1 MAEIFRFLSFILFTL
16 FNFILLRSILPLL
29 KKYITSTP
37 KKRDSHFM
45 PTPSGGGIKFII
57 SFLAYLF
64 IRLLIFKSKLS
75 IFSIVCLICIPISLI
90 GIFDDIFEIKALNR
104 YLIQFL
110 TVICLIFISNYFD
123 FVYPFR
129 NFDLLKIIL
138 FLLTVTSATAIIN
151 FLNFMDGLD
160 GLLGGVMII
169 VFSYCALINFPEL
182 WYVVASLVGFI
193 ILNWSP
199 ARVFMGDSG
208 STFLGALY
216 VGIILQSDNLYQSVE
231 LILIS
236 TPLLADAFS
245 CVIRRFSKNQNIFL
259 PHKEHLY
266 QRLNQAGWSHSN
278 VSKLYLFATVA
289 LVTVSYFGNLKIL
302 TLMVFLEIL
311 IGIYLDKKIAVS
323 FLSNENSITKI

>member
-1 MAEIFRFLSFILFTL
+1 
-16 FNFILLRSILPLL
+16 
-29 KKYITSTP
+29 
-37 KKRDSHFM
+37 
-45 PTPSGGGIKFII
+45 
-57 SFLAYLF
+57 
-64 IRLLIFKSKLS
+64 
-75 IFSIVCLICIPISLI
+75 
-90 GIFDDIFEIKALNR
+90 
-104 YLIQFL
+104 
-110 TVICLIFISNYFD
+110 
-123 FVYPFR
+123 
-129 NFDLLKIIL
+129 
-138 FLLTVTSATAIIN
+138 
-151 FLNFMDGLD
+151 MDGLD

-169 VFSYCALINFPEL
+169 VFSYCAIINFPEL
-182 WYVVASLVGFI
+182 WYLVASLVGFI

-216 VGIILQSDNLYQSVE
+216 VGIILQADNLYQSLE

-245 CVIRRFSKNQNIFL
+245 CVIRRFSRNQNIFL

-266 QRLNQAGWSHSN
+266 QRLNQAGWSHTN

-289 LVTVSYFGNLKIL
+289 LVIVSYFGNLKML

-323 FLSNENSITKI
+323 FLSRENPITKI